1 MDYIQKGPPQLI
13 VTVKHARRKE
23 NNIDEMNNE
32 YKDKLYIIG
41 SLSQEEAIKSI
52 ADYYI
57 GTERYRVRYVK
68 KEPQKS
74 LKSII
79 QKCFLNIV
87 WADRV
92 IAVPKSDGTYG
103 EGVTYE
109 IVFAKL
115 IGKRV
120 DEPTTVWL
128 DCFGRGENKDD

>member
-23 NNIDEMNNE
+23 NKIDEMNNE

-68 KEPQKS
+68 RN
-74 LKSII
+74 LK
-79 QKCFLNIV
+79 N
-87 WADRV
+87 
-92 IAVPKSDGTYG
+92 P
-103 EGVTYE
+103 
-109 IVFAKL
+109 
-115 IGKRV
+115 
-120 DEPTTVWL
+120 
-128 DCFGRGENKDD
+128 